1 MISNKSYTI
10 NIFCKYLVYFN
21 KYSNLIGPNILPSL
35 YGQNLLDIACR
46 SIIGIFLYPTCPDG
60 TSVSSYVSKDT
71 IQTITPGYF
80 GNGDLVGTSLDSPQT
95 NIQSPKKKKRAKDG
109 VRFAISGGYSS
120 RLGKLAEGAT
130 SSYRHG
136 FTINGD
142 LAGFFND
149 YIGLGAFANY
159 RQYSETDVSSWI
171 MGPKLLIRFY
181 NRSKNSALI
190 LGVGLGYTTYKGQ
203 VWTSRLNTATGG
215 SFGSTTEIGYE
226 IGISKAAALMFNLNV
241 STATIGTLKAGG
253 KTYDLE
259 HRESLNAI
267 NLIIGIVF
275 GR

>member
-1 MISNKSYTI
+1 M
-10 NIFCKYLVYFN
+10 
-21 KYSNLIGPNILPSL
+21 
-35 YGQNLLDIACR
+35 
-46 SIIGIFLYPTCPDG
+46 
-60 TSVSSYVSKDT
+60 
-71 IQTITPGYF
+71 
-80 GNGDLVGTSLDSPQT
+80 
-95 NIQSPKKKKRAKDG
+95 
-109 VRFAISGGYSS
+109 
-120 RLGKLAEGAT
+120 GKLAEGAT

-159 RQYSETDVSSWI
+159 RQYSEAEVSSWI

>member
-1 MISNKSYTI
+1 MKHLLFIAFALGLFTNSFGQDLLVTAKGDTLRCKILSQTDQQIFIST
-10 NIFCKYLVYFN
+10 L
-21 KYSNLIGPNILPSL
+21 
-35 YGQNLLDIACR
+35 Q
-46 SIIGIFLYPTCPDG
+46 PDG

-80 GNGDLVGTSLDSPQT
+80 GNGDLVGTSLDSPQA
-95 NIQSPKKKKRAKDG
+95 NPIPKEKKRAKDG

-130 SSYRHG
+130 SSYRHR

-159 RQYSETDVSSWI
+159 RQYSEADVSSWI

>member
-1 MISNKSYTI
+1 MKHLLFIAFALGLFTNSFGQDLLVTAKGDTLRCKILSQTDQQIFIST
-10 NIFCKYLVYFN
+10 L
-21 KYSNLIGPNILPSL
+21 
-35 YGQNLLDIACR
+35 Q
-46 SIIGIFLYPTCPDG
+46 PDG

-80 GNGDLVGTSLDSPQT
+80 GNGDLVGTSHDSPQT
-95 NIQSPKKKKRAKDG
+95 NIQSPKKKKRAK
-109 VRFAISGGYSS
+109 
-120 RLGKLAEGAT
+120 GAT

-159 RQYSETDVSSWI
+159 RQYSEADVSSWI

>member
-1 MISNKSYTI
+1 M
-10 NIFCKYLVYFN
+10 
-21 KYSNLIGPNILPSL
+21 
-35 YGQNLLDIACR
+35 
-46 SIIGIFLYPTCPDG
+46 
-60 TSVSSYVSKDT
+60 
-71 IQTITPGYF
+71 
-80 GNGDLVGTSLDSPQT
+80 
-95 NIQSPKKKKRAKDG
+95 
-109 VRFAISGGYSS
+109 
-120 RLGKLAEGAT
+120 GKLAEGAT
-130 SSYRHG
+130 SSYRHR

-159 RQYSETDVSSWI
+159 RQYSEADVSSWI

-241 STATIGTLKAGG
+241 STATIGTLKADGR
-253 KTYDLE
+253 TYDLE
-259 HRESLNAI
+259 HKESLNAI
-267 NLIIGIVF
+267 NLTIGIVF